1 VNDRVLV
8 SILVILIIQLFVLFS
23 YEAKLRGIEKKM
35 DTYFAPIEDIP
46 LPEWDKHH
54 GNVR

>member
-1 VNDRVLV
+1 VNNKVQL
-8 SILVILIIQLFVLFS
+8 SILVILIIQFFVLFS
-23 YEAKLRGIEKKM
+23 FEAKLRAIEKKM

-46 LPEWDKHH
+46 LPEWEKHH